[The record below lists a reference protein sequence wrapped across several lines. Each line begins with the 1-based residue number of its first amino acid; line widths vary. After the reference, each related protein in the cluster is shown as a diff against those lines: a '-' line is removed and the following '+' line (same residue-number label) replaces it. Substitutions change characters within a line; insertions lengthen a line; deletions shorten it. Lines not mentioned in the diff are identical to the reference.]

1 MTPLGTGESQHDS
14 SSAPKASNK
23 GTTVNIKEN
32 PHPDPEKGA
41 SGNDREDYTDEGGY
55 NFFDLLSHA
64 KRKFVFWWFWG
75 AVILAIPLAL
85 SATRFRTVHIQNV
98 RLFGL
103 FCWLAVSWV
112 GLLASYLFVWVLSYF
127 WFTVCN
133 LLFDEGEDYNTFFVD
148 IRHSTMLLAW
158 GFICWSTVPLLCRV
172 DHHHCTTGWVHT
184 FQKVMLAALVVDF
197 VYFVKDLLLELLFLR
212 AAIEFLH
219 PRLKTLQNIISALE
233 LLAFEPRKPSSILDY
248 LHQKWVGD
256 FLGFLFLM
264 RRWYNPEK
272 QRKIESEEDQPGQ
285 GDIEDIHFEDP
296 DSKWTRLVQMNLL
309 DLCTGYGTKTGYWMV
324 ARYIKSLMTKCD
336 LEDPSV
342 ERPSIKAETQRGW
355 SKKRNSFKSF
365 FKKRPSRDFCH
376 PLPDCIHERVRSCR
390 CTVDSHSDT
399 PAQEVSSKDKIVS
412 QLKSKTE
419 AKLFK
424 HEAASLSKTPA
435 RGGLCNNLCECG
447 GSCQTIAGGGWCRRQ
462 VALYVRKLLS
472 GAHEQ
477 FTSKAIA
484 HFESFDQLWG
494 VLDRNRDGFASFEE
508 LHWLVEDVGESLKEV
523 ISGQKNL
530 MMVIWGKEKDLKLIV
545 DEIRLLKTAFTCA
558 DTGKTVHIPH
568 TEICTGYIENLSRT
582 STYFVKS
589 IVLHSEDKVDKCHK
603 EAIRK
608 FQQEELRDLWRND
621 GKREIFRYH
630 QLPEISVVPIK
641 SEDLEEKG
649 IRVDFKRKEWVCFS
663 PIVRCSILLIN
674 CSGSWLILQT

>member
-1 MTPLGTGESQHDS
+1 
-14 SSAPKASNK
+14 
-23 GTTVNIKEN
+23 
-32 PHPDPEKGA
+32 
-41 SGNDREDYTDEGGY
+41 
-55 NFFDLLSHA
+55 
-64 KRKFVFWWFWG
+64 
-75 AVILAIPLAL
+75 
-85 SATRFRTVHIQNV
+85 
-98 RLFGL
+98 
-103 FCWLAVSWV
+103 
-112 GLLASYLFVWVLSYF
+112 
-127 WFTVCN
+127 
-133 LLFDEGEDYNTFFVD
+133 
-148 IRHSTMLLAW
+148 
-158 GFICWSTVPLLCRV
+158 
-172 DHHHCTTGWVHT
+172 
-184 FQKVMLAALVVDF
+184 
-197 VYFVKDLLLELLFLR
+197 
-212 AAIEFLH
+212 
-219 PRLKTLQNIISALE
+219 
-233 LLAFEPRKPSSILDY
+233 
-248 LHQKWVGD
+248 
-256 FLGFLFLM
+256 M

-324 ARYIKSLMTKCD
+324 AQYIKSLMTKCD
-336 LEDPSV
+336 LEDPSA

-412 QLKSKTE
+412 QPKSKTE

-424 HEAASLSKTPA
+424 REAASLSKTPA
-435 RGGLCNNLCECG
+435 RGVLCNNLCECG

-477 FTSKAIA
+477 FTAKAIA

-530 MMVIWGKEKDLKLIV
+530 MMVIRELNLVLSIALLAPATLIYGTSHTS
-545 DEIRLLKTAFTCA
+545 LCMTA
-558 DTGKTVHIPH
+558 
-568 TEICTGYIENLSRT
+568 Y
-582 STYFVKS
+582 
-589 IVLHSEDKVDKCHK
+589 
-603 EAIRK
+603 
-608 FQQEELRDLWRND
+608 
-621 GKREIFRYH
+621 
-630 QLPEISVVPIK
+630 
-641 SEDLEEKG
+641 
-649 IRVDFKRKEWVCFS
+649 
-663 PIVRCSILLIN
+663 
-674 CSGSWLILQT
+674 